1 MTRLLRR
8 MLLAPA
14 RLFSSAFNTADAD
27 MPPHDPAQHTQCPR
41 HGVRESRT
49 RLAQHSVAARQDFR
63 GTRLPSR
70 FYCNRKPPL
79 SASGQ
84 HRFTK
89 HPAPIFKKKAPH
101 NHLTPPS
108 ILRKLAFLNRWGRG
122 KFVNKLY
129 KKEPSLSGK
138 KLIRTSP
145 SPPSAANICATSCP
159 FKCRPAFTL
168 LLEKTHIFRHLGTGL
183 ICPIFGQN
191 KPVPI
196 CLLGVLDR
204 DPLPRCRKICAIFA
218 HPH

>member
-27 MPPHDPAQHTQCPR
+27 MPPHDPARQTQCPR

-49 RLAQHSVAARQDFR
+49 RLAQHSVAARQDLR
-63 GTRLPSR
+63 GTRLHSR

-89 HPAPIFKKKAPH
+89 HLAPIFKTKAPH
-101 NHLTPPS
+101 RHLTPPS

-122 KFVNKLY
+122 KFVKKLY
-129 KKEPSLSGK
+129 KKEPSPSVKNSSAHRPPRPPLQTPLRAHAPRKCRRFAPSLR
-138 KLIRTSP
+138 KLTFLDTWGRALFVQFLDKISP
-145 SPPSAANICATSCP
+145 SPFVQNLFGCA
-159 FKCRPAFTL
+159 
-168 LLEKTHIFRHLGTGL
+168 
-183 ICPIFGQN
+183 
-191 KPVPI
+191 
-196 CLLGVLDR
+196 
-204 DPLPRCRKICAIFA
+204 
-218 HPH
+218 